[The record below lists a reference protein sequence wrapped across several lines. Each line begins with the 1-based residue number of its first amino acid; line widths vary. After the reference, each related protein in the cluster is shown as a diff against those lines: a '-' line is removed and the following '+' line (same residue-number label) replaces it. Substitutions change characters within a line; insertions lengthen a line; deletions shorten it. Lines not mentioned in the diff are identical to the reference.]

1 MRNIEYLYAFEL
13 NVETLPTE
21 KEAFAWLLSENL
33 ELGVEEPKIAAAIN
47 EQLNHMELKSLDIDA
62 IRRIRDVA
70 IRHNP
75 KKIIEVGGGIGHL
88 SAWLL
93 DAFSSRQSFPE
104 YTIVEAGNKFAAI
117 LLRLT
122 QRFEASDWTHI
133 SGMRFQELA
142 GECNA
147 WLISN
152 KALLN
157 SSSLEATNAP
167 AAIPA
172 DLIIIDV
179 GEEEQ
184 VECINDALPLLSSN
198 GLLLTIEPNVP
209 FEGASDEEANL
220 FQLWMD
226 LIRDIQE
233 KYRIGFVPLKISTLV
248 AFMPK

>member
-1 MRNIEYLYAFEL
+1 M
-13 NVETLPTE
+13 ETLPTE
-21 KEAFAWLLSENL
+21 KEAFAWLLGEDL

-47 EQLNHMELKSLDIDA
+47 EQLTHMELNSLDIDS
-62 IRRIRDVA
+62 IRRIRDIA

-75 KKIIEVGGGIGHL
+75 EKIIEVGGGIGRL

-93 DAFSSRQSFPE
+93 DAFSSRSSLPE

-117 LLRLT
+117 ILRLT
-122 QRFEASDWTHI
+122 QRFDASDWTHV

-142 GECNA
+142 GLCNA

-157 SSSLEATNAP
+157 STSLEATNSP
-167 AAIPA
+167 VAIPA

-184 VECINDALPLLSSN
+184 VECITDALPLLSKN

-226 LIRDIQE
+226 LIRDVQE

>member
-1 MRNIEYLYAFEL
+1 
-13 NVETLPTE
+13 VETLPTE
-21 KEAFAWLLSENL
+21 RDAFAWLLAEDP
-33 ELGVEEPKIAAAIN
+33 ELGEEEPNVAAAIN
-47 EQLNHMELKSLDIDA
+47 EQLSHMELNSQDIDA

-93 DAFSSRQSFPE
+93 DAFSSNSKPPE
-104 YTIVEAGNKFAAI
+104 YTIVEGGNKFAAI

-122 QRFEASDWTHI
+122 QRFDASEWTHV

-142 GECNA
+142 GVCNA

-157 SSSLEATNAP
+157 SSSMEATNAP

-179 GEEEQ
+179 GDEEQ
-184 VECINDALPLLSSN
+184 VECIQESLSLLSSN

-209 FEGASDEEANL
+209 FEGASEADANL

-226 LIRDIQE
+226 LIRNIQDT
-233 KYRIGFVPLKISTLV
+233 YRIGFVPLKTSTLV
-248 AFMPK
+248 AFMPR

>member
-1 MRNIEYLYAFEL
+1 
-13 NVETLPTE
+13 VDTLPTE
-21 KEAFAWLLSENL
+21 REALAWLLSEDL
-33 ELGVEEPKIAAAIN
+33 DLSIEEPQIAAAIN
-47 EQLNHMELKSLDIDA
+47 EQLSHMELKSHDLES

-75 KKIIEVGGGIGHL
+75 KTIIEVGGGIGHL

-93 DAFSSRQSFPE
+93 DAFSPKSESVE
-104 YTIVEAGNKFAAI
+104 YTIVESGNKFAAI

-122 QRFEASDWTHI
+122 QRFNASEWTQI
-133 SGMRFQELA
+133 SAMRFQELA
-142 GECNA
+142 GECKA

-157 SSSLEATNAP
+157 SSSIEAMNPP

-179 GEEEQ
+179 GDEEQ
-184 VECINDALPLLSSN
+184 VECIQEGLSLLSNN

-209 FEGASDEEANL
+209 YEGASEEEANR
-220 FQLWMD
+220 FQSWMD
-226 LIRDIQE
+226 LIRDTQE
-233 KYRIGFVPLKISTLV
+233 KYRLGFVPLKSTTLV
-248 AFMPK
+248 AFMTK

>member
-1 MRNIEYLYAFEL
+1 MD
-13 NVETLPTE
+13 TLPTE
-21 KEAFAWLLSENL
+21 REAFAWLLAEDP
-33 ELGVEEPKIAAAIN
+33 ELGDEEPKVAAAIN
-47 EQLNHMELKSLDIDA
+47 EQLSHMELSSQDIDA

-70 IRHNP
+70 VRHNP

-93 DAFSSRQSFPE
+93 DAFSSANNPPE

-122 QRFEASDWTHI
+122 QRFDASGWTHV

-142 GECNA
+142 GVCNA

-157 SSSLEATNAP
+157 SSSMEASNAP

-184 VECINDALPLLSSN
+184 VDCIKESLSLLSVN

-209 FEGASDEEANL
+209 FEGASEAEANL

-233 KYRIGFVPLKISTLV
+233 TYRIGFVPLKTSTLV
-248 AFMPK
+248 AFMPR